1 MRLSVRSGSTIR
13 RRLTLSNW
21 YVTVIPM
28 ICLFAALSV
37 VFLMDMREKEIRQ
50 TRTEMER
57 ACAEADRWLDLAAE
71 ALSMLGLDVN
81 VQNAMSRYAG
91 AALKEQLDYR
101 DFFRNRLAGLYPSN
115 MQMVNAAIYLKS
127 GEKSFSRDYQDADLA
142 AFFAHDPWFRELL
155 SGEKTAYTGLGSGM
169 TSEVQVIRLARGI
182 QSMRSGQVLGLGYM
196 ELSVVRLTRCFE
208 PMTAGRSARLL
219 LGDALSLG
227 GDPLSGVR
235 YTVKGR
241 VKALDMDVVCHVA
254 SLELSRALITAFACF
269 FCGLGLLMGLV
280 YLIDKRLADF
290 FARRI
295 LAQVAAARRM
305 GKGDFDIVL
314 GDAENDEIGELSR
327 SLEQTAREMKRLIEE
342 KYLAEIQHQQA
353 ALHALQSQINPHFIF
368 NTLERISMLALI
380 HDRYEIVGI
389 VQSFSS
395 MMRYAIAPTALVSL
409 EEEIENVRH
418 YLSIQRSR
426 FERPFRV
433 QYDLPHGESGLVL
446 PRLTLQPLVENAFRH
461 GFDSQAAETMCLHLA
476 VRKDGS
482 GTVVAVGNNGQPI
495 SPKRIGEIMRL
506 LEVPL
511 DRETQDCFAL
521 RNISQRLRLIYGRQA
536 SLSICSENGET
547 WVRLWLPGR
556 EDHDEHSHPD
566 LRR

>member
-1 MRLSVRSGSTIR
+1 
-13 RRLTLSNW
+13 
-21 YVTVIPM
+21 
-28 ICLFAALSV
+28 
-37 VFLMDMREKEIRQ
+37 
-50 TRTEMER
+50 
-57 ACAEADRWLDLAAE
+57 
-71 ALSMLGLDVN
+71 
-81 VQNAMSRYAG
+81 
-91 AALKEQLDYR
+91 
-101 DFFRNRLAGLYPSN
+101 
-115 MQMVNAAIYLKS
+115 
-127 GEKSFSRDYQDADLA
+127 
-142 AFFAHDPWFRELL
+142 
-155 SGEKTAYTGLGSGM
+155 
-169 TSEVQVIRLARGI
+169 
-182 QSMRSGQVLGLGYM
+182 
-196 ELSVVRLTRCFE
+196 
-208 PMTAGRSARLL
+208 
-219 LGDALSLG
+219 
-227 GDPLSGVR
+227 
-235 YTVKGR
+235 
-241 VKALDMDVVCHVA
+241 
-254 SLELSRALITAFACF
+254 
-269 FCGLGLLMGLV
+269 
-280 YLIDKRLADF
+280 
-290 FARRI
+290 
-295 LAQVAAARRM
+295 
-305 GKGDFDIVL
+305 
-314 GDAENDEIGELSR
+314 
-327 SLEQTAREMKRLIEE
+327 
-342 KYLAEIQHQQA
+342 
-353 ALHALQSQINPHFIF
+353 
-368 NTLERISMLALI
+368 MLALI

-389 VQSFSS
+389 VQSFSA